1 MKIYSVLLL
10 SFTILSQPLAAK
22 EIKEFILLNS
32 YHTGYKW
39 TDDLTQ
45 GVLDGIGSPN
55 SNRVFVEYMDYKRF
69 QNKNSF
75 YELINLYKYKYQELD
90 IDGIICADNY
100 AFQFFLEN
108 GDSIWDKN
116 IPVNVCGVNNIEK
129 FDYDTLR
136 FKAIREDIDV
146 KNTLNSIL
154 TLNPQ
159 TDTLIVI
166 SDQTLSGKIF
176 LQQFVEGINKYYPSF
191 PYQII
196 DGTDYEHIHSKLQK
210 VYTKNKAIVLLS
222 LYSNKYKI
230 PLEMKHLG
238 RDLLKEIDIPVYSF
252 WEFLMDDFIVGGSLI
267 SSYDQGYAAAQN
279 MVLRIMNPSVKTLAL
294 QKSRYR
300 LAFDYNKIKKYNLSY
315 ENLPREAIL
324 VNKKIP
330 FYIKHKSEI
339 IFYLSILLVLIL
351 LNFFLINNISRR
363 KKIELKLKMAKDKA
377 EESDRLKS
385 SFLANMSHEIRTPM
399 NAILGFSD
407 ILHSSNLNN
416 SESYD
421 YLEQIKN
428 SGENLLNIINDIIDI
443 SKIESGQLQ
452 IRKEYFELSKLI
464 GNIEYTIKTLIKTK
478 NKDISF
484 SIVYN
489 PEHEFQKLFADPFRI
504 EQVLLNLLTN
514 AVKFTDQGEIKLLII
529 VKPNQNLVFE
539 VSDTGEGIDPEDMD
553 IIFER
558 FRQAEKTT
566 KMNAGTGLGL
576 TITRSLVKLM
586 DGTIRVQSKPNV
598 GTTFTIELPF
608 LEK

>member
-1 MKIYSVLLL
+1 MVLG
-10 SFTILSQPLAAK
+10 QPLSAK

-39 TDDLTQ
+39 TDDLTL
-45 GVLDGIGSPN
+45 GVLDGIGSPA

-69 QNKNSF
+69 QNKQSF

-116 IPVNVCGVNNIEK
+116 IPVNVCGVNNIEN
-129 FDYDTLR
+129 FTYDTLR
-136 FKAIREDIDV
+136 CKAIREDLDV
-146 KNTLNSIL
+146 KNTLNSIF
-154 TLNPQ
+154 TLNPH
-159 TDTLIVI
+159 TDTLLVI

-176 LQQFVEGINKYYPSF
+176 LQQFVEGINKFYPSF

-210 VYTKNKAIVLLS
+210 IYTKNKAIVLLS
-222 LYSNKYKI
+222 LYSNRYKI
-230 PLEMKHLG
+230 PLEMKHVG
-238 RDLLKEIDIPVYSF
+238 RDLLKGIEIPVYSF

-279 MVLRIMNPSVKTLAL
+279 LSFRITNPSVKTLAL

-300 LAFDYNKIKKYNLSY
+300 LAFDYNKIKEYNLAY
-315 ENLPREAIL
+315 ENLPDKAIL
-324 VNKKIP
+324 INKEIP
-330 FYIKHKSEI
+330 FYIKHKNKI

-351 LNFFLINNISRR
+351 LNFFLANNISRR
-363 KKIELKLKMAKDKA
+363 KKIEQKLKMAKEKA

-407 ILHSSNLNN
+407 ILQSSNLDN
-416 SESYD
+416 SENYE

-428 SGENLLNIINDIIDI
+428 SGENLLNIINDIVDV

-452 IRKEYFELSKLI
+452 IKKEHFELDKLI
-464 GNIEYTIKTLIKTK
+464 ENIEYTIKTLIKTK
-478 NKDISF
+478 NKAITF
-484 SIVYN
+484 SIINN
-489 PEHEFQKLFADPFRI
+489 PEQKVQKIFADPFRI

-514 AVKFTDQGEIKLLII
+514 AVKFTDQGEIKLSII
-529 VKPNQNLVFE
+529 IKPNQNLLFE
-539 VSDTGEGIDPEDMD
+539 VSDTGDGIDPEDLE

-608 LEK
+608 LEN